1 MESVEFSNLTQSE
14 YEVEQILSHRRKRKY
29 IEESKKYFYI
39 KEYLIKWTGY
49 DETTWEPEDNLLH
62 CQELL
67 GEYWENLE
75 KEKLKKRKLYKE
87 KTPQKILKK
96 KEYIYSG
103 HNYCL
108 SVVKFN
114 KLNYQKRR
122 IATSVREMKKSLFSS
137 DTFTISD
144 IKLINSEI
152 ENKIGDYKSKHN
164 KDNDKKEPKIKEE
177 QSIIIRN
184 NYNNINENEKYKK
197 RKNKNNNNNNNNKN
211 KIIKEISS
219 FNESNSNS
227 QMNTG
232 IDSSSSIIYS
242 NPISNMSEK
251 VSNSELGFGP
261 SFYEVLNATKNISDE
276 NGIDARKNKFI
287 EKKRKRSDSMS
298 SLYSISVEKNSNIKT
313 ENYNINKHFL
323 SISQVKVPSN
333 KNDNIY
339 VTCQF
344 ENKGKTFKIKGT
356 SKLKDFPNKEIFNI
370 YEEIIKSELS
380 GKTFNFPEFV
390 LKK

>member
-14 YEVEQILSHRRKRKY
+14 YEVEQILTYRRKRKY

-184 NYNNINENEKYKK
+184 NYNNINENEKYEEKQ
-197 RKNKNNNNNNNNKN
+197 NKNNKKKNNNKN
-211 KIIKEISS
+211 KIIK
-219 FNESNSNS
+219 
-227 QMNTG
+227 
-232 IDSSSSIIYS
+232 
-242 NPISNMSEK
+242 
-251 VSNSELGFGP
+251 
-261 SFYEVLNATKNISDE
+261 
-276 NGIDARKNKFI
+276 
-287 EKKRKRSDSMS
+287 
-298 SLYSISVEKNSNIKT
+298 
-313 ENYNINKHFL
+313 
-323 SISQVKVPSN
+323 
-333 KNDNIY
+333 
-339 VTCQF
+339 
-344 ENKGKTFKIKGT
+344 
-356 SKLKDFPNKEIFNI
+356 
-370 YEEIIKSELS
+370 
-380 GKTFNFPEFV
+380 
-390 LKK
+390 